1 MTRVTQACDED
12 RVVAVH
18 EGHLFLFGGQCGGG
32 RAEQPPQQRGRP
44 TKERNQSSSRHSD
57 RRHGSRTLLQQTG
70 SPPAAAT
77 AAPPMTQQPTPH
89 SAKVDSRECHQREQ
103 DAHAHY
109 SHVHRLQ
116 TTLVTA
122 AQHEALSWTKQQPL
136 NKSSP
141 PLLTTIKTLIS
152 LVGASR
158 TKQPTTALF
167 KTSELADFY
176 RQISISCIL
185 VT

>member
-1 MTRVTQACDED
+1 MTQACDED
-12 RVVAVH
+12 SVVAVH

-32 RAEQPPQQRGRP
+32 RAEQPPEQRGRHYEGEEP
-44 TKERNQSSSRHSD
+44 EQQQAQRQETRKQHSSAADRITTSSSNRS
-57 RRHGSRTLLQQTG
+57 
-70 SPPAAAT
+70 
-77 AAPPMTQQPTPH
+77 PPMTQQPTPH

-103 DAHAHY
+103 DAHAHH

-136 NKSSP
+136 NKSAP
-141 PLLTTIKTLIS
+141 PLLTTIKTLI
-152 LVGASR
+152 VGASR

>member
-1 MTRVTQACDED
+1 MTQACDED
-12 RVVAVH
+12 SVVAVH

-32 RAEQPPQQRGRP
+32 RAEQPPEQRGRHYEGEEP
-44 TKERNQSSSRHSD
+44 EQQQAQRQETRKQHSSAAD
-57 RRHGSRTLLQQTG
+57 RITTTSSNRS
-70 SPPAAAT
+70 
-77 AAPPMTQQPTPH
+77 PPMTQQPTPH
-89 SAKVDSRECHQREQ
+89 SAEVDSRECHQREQ
-103 DAHAHY
+103 DAHAHH

-136 NKSSP
+136 NKSAPP
-141 PLLTTIKTLIS
+141 PLLTTIKTLI
-152 LVGASR
+152 VGASR